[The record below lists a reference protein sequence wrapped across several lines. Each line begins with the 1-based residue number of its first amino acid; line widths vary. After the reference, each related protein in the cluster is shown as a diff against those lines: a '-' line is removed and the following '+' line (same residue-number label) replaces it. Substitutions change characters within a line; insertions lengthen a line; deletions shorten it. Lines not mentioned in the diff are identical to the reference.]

1 MFEALERRLEGVM
14 KKLRGESR
22 LTEENVTEALRDI
35 RRALLEADVELD
47 VAREFIASI
56 KEKALGAEVTLT
68 VTAGQ
73 HMVKLLHDA
82 LVTALGGEPKEPHYT
97 GNPAQILLCGLQGS
111 GKTTTAA
118 KLALHLRDKKGRR
131 PMLAACDIYRPA
143 AIEQLKV
150 LGEKMGI
157 PVHFEEPKDP
167 VGIARRAR
175 QKARDLN
182 CDIVIYD
189 TAGRLQIDEALMEEL
204 SQLKKELSPEQI
216 YFVADAMT
224 GQEAVRVAKS
234 FHDRLGVTGV
244 ILTKTDGDARG
255 GAALSLARATGT
267 RVTYA
272 GTGEAVTAFELFDPD
287 RMAGRILG
295 MGDIV
300 GLVERAQDTLDK
312 EEVERLSK
320 KMMKN
325 TFDLDDM
332 LAQIRQVKKMG
343 SLTDILGMMP
353 GGAAMKDAASKV
365 DPKQILHV
373 EAILSSMTKKERKAP
388 KILNGQRR
396 ARIAKGSGTSLQ
408 EVNQVLKQYEQM
420 RTLMSQISKMG
431 GRMGA
436 LRKMAGG
443 KLPSNLKLPG
453 MGGF

>member
-1 MFEALERRLEGVM
+1 MFESLERRLEGVM

-22 LTEENVTEALRDI
+22 LTEENVSEALRDV

-47 VAREFIASI
+47 VAREFIAKI
-56 KEKALGAEVTLT
+56 KEKALGENVTIS

-82 LVTALGGEPKEPHYT
+82 LVDALGGAPKEPVYG
-97 GNPAQILLCGLQGS
+97 GNPSQILLCGLQGS

-118 KLALHLRDKKGRR
+118 KLALHLRDKKGRK
-131 PMLAACDIYRPA
+131 PLLAACDIYRPA

-150 LGEKMGI
+150 LGEKIGI
-157 PVHFEEPKDP
+157 PVHFEEPKDA

-175 QKARDLN
+175 QKARDLG
-182 CDIVIYD
+182 CDVVIYD
-189 TAGRLQIDEALMEEL
+189 TAGRLQIDEALMAEL
-204 SQLKKELSPEQI
+204 GQIKKELSPDQVF
-216 YFVADAMT
+216 FVADAMT
-224 GQEAVRVAKS
+224 GQEAVRVAKA
-234 FHDRLGVTGV
+234 FHEKLTVTGV

-267 RVTYA
+267 RVAYA
-272 GTGEAVTAFELFDPD
+272 GTGEGVNAFELFDPD

-312 EEVERLSK
+312 EEMDRLSK
-320 KMMKN
+320 KMLKS
-325 TFDLDDM
+325 TFDLEDM
-332 LAQIRQVKKMG
+332 LAQIRQVRKMG
-343 SLTDILGMMP
+343 SIADIMGMLP

-365 DPKQILHV
+365 DPKQLLHV
-373 EAILSSMTKKERKAP
+373 EAVLSSMTKKERRTP
-388 KILNGQRR
+388 KIINGQRR
-396 ARIAKGSGTSLQ
+396 ARIAKGSGTTLQ
-408 EVNQVLKQYEQM
+408 DVNQVLKQYDQM
-420 RTLMSQISKMG
+420 KTLMAQIGKMG

-436 LRKMAGG
+436 LRKMGGG
-443 KLPSNLKLPG
+443 KLPPSLKLPG